1 MHETP
6 SKRKTCFEPFDPC
19 HFSPAFDGVFNV
31 SGVGRN
37 MTGQIGASA
46 AATPPLWVA
55 LYFVPGSISE
65 IVFAPFFL
73 HSFCHLISSLG
84 WREMRNPALHCK
96 HGHEETLVLLCS
108 LLSFLP
114 VRVVRRSAAPS
125 ASPPPISR
133 NRILIRAASRFFIS
147 HFLPRTSRAGRGRVR
162 PRPRARVCGNS
173 PSRPSF
179 IRSPARRTRPTRRPP
194 RTTDGPRTEGR
205 P

>member
-37 MTGQIGASA
+37 MTGQIGPSA

-65 IVFAPFFL
+65 IVFAPFLL

-108 LLSFLP
+108 LLSFP
-114 VRVVRRSAAPS
+114 SVRRSAAPS

-147 HFLPRTSRAGRGRVR
+147 HFLPRTSRAAPAGCGRVR
-162 PRPRARVCGNS
+162 GRGCVAIRLRAPRSFVRRREGRDQRGGPRG
-173 PSRPSF
+173 
-179 IRSPARRTRPTRRPP
+179 RR
-194 RTTDGPRTEGR
+194 TDGPRKEGR

>member
-1 MHETP
+1 MLRHSLSPSGWGVARVAWQSRGSAKSICDVAKCRSVNFYHLKKHRTIKRCRATTTATAIWRMHETP

-73 HSFCHLISSLG
+73 HSFCRLISSLG

-108 LLSFLP
+108 LLSFK
-114 VRVVRRSAAPS
+114 S
-125 ASPPPISR
+125 ASVGPPP
-133 NRILIRAASRFFIS
+133 L
-147 HFLPRTSRAGRGRVR
+147 LPLLL
-162 PRPRARVCGNS
+162 
-173 PSRPSF
+173 
-179 IRSPARRTRPTRRPP
+179 RSLEIAF
-194 RTTDGPRTEGR
+194 
-205 P
+205 